1 MGKEKFQ
8 TSVKEK
14 VSDPEWYEECDLTLI
29 GRDSDV
35 ILTVFHRNVLGL
47 DEFLGQTA
55 ISLRGIESFD
65 RPFTKWYPLKGKS
78 GRSDDKQRG
87 DLEVRIAFIVRRCS
101 DTQSLNDLSFK
112 KRRNSIKNLAVSFG
126 EYEISF

>member
-1 MGKEKFQ
+1 
-8 TSVKEK
+8 
-14 VSDPEWYEECDLTLI
+14 TLI

-47 DEFLGQTA
+47 DEFLGHTA

-65 RPFTKWYPLKGKS
+65 RPFTKWYPLKGKA
-78 GRSDDKQRG
+78 GKSDDKQRG
-87 DLEVRIAFIVRRCS
+87 DLEVCIAFIVRRCS

-112 KRRNSIKNLAVSFG
+112 KRRNSIKNIA
-126 EYEISF
+126 